1 MKRILLV
8 SAVSLLLLHVTSA
21 VVAAQEVLQVAPF
34 GAVHVYPCE
43 GTPER
48 LILFLS
54 GDGGW
59 NTGVDTRSQ
68 AMATLHAVVVGV
80 DINEYTKFLNAS
92 RESCLYP
99 VKDFIA
105 LSEAVRKHLD
115 LKPEIR
121 PILLGYSSGAA
132 LVYAMLVQAPPH
144 TFAGAISMGFCPDIP
159 LDKPL
164 CKGEGLEAK
173 PYETK
178 KEKGFVF
185 QPSPLLK
192 DPWLVFQGSDDEVC
206 TVAEI
211 QAYVKQVP
219 NGEVVNLPE
228 VGHGFRVTRRWL
240 PKFEEAIH
248 RFDPS

>member
-1 MKRILLV
+1 MKPVFLLATV
-8 SAVSLLLLHVTSA
+8 LALLFVPGISG
-21 VVAAQEVLQVAPF
+21 AQEILQVAPF
-34 GAVHVYPCE
+34 GAVHVYPSE

-59 NTGVDTRSQ
+59 NKGTDTRSH
-68 AMATLHAVVVGV
+68 AMATLHAIVVGI
-80 DINEYTKFLNAS
+80 DTNEYTNFLNAS
-92 RESCLYP
+92 HESCLYP
-99 VKDFIA
+99 VKDFIGLA
-105 LSEAVRKHLD
+105 DAVRKHVD
-115 LKPEIR
+115 LKAEIR

-173 PYETK
+173 PYATK
-178 KEKGFVF
+178 KEKGYIF
-185 QPSPLLK
+185 QPSPLVK
-192 DPWLVFQGSDDEVC
+192 DPWVVFQGSDDVVC
-206 TVAEI
+206 TVSEI
-211 QAYVKQVP
+211 EAYVKQVP
-219 NGEVVNLPE
+219 NGEVINLPE
-228 VGHGFRVTRRWL
+228 VGHGFRVTNRWL